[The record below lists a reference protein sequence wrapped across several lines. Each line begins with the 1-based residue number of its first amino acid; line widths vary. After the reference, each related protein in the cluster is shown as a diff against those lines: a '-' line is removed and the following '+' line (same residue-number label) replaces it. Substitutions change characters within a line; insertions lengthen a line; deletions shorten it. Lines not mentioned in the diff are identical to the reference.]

1 MSCDIFFW
9 WNTIQQSKGTWID
22 FKHVKWKKP
31 QKRVHYCIIS
41 FIWNPRRVTANLW
54 WEKKFNTVCHWSW
67 GWLERGVKELS
78 GVTVTFCIFMYVG
91 ATQVS
96 VSLRIYQMVHLW
108 FVHFVV
114 SFASKENGGLK
125 QWSTRVKFFQL
136 FSVFENFH
144 EMLKSLRKWNQSI
157 FFFSRMR

>member
-9 WNTIQQSKGTWID
+9 WNTIQQSKGTWIN

-91 ATQVS
+91 GYT
-96 VSLRIYQMVHLW
+96 
-108 FVHFVV
+108 
-114 SFASKENGGLK
+114 SFCI
-125 QWSTRVKFFQL
+125 
-136 FSVFENFH
+136 FENLSDGTLMICTFCCKFC
-144 EMLKSLRKWNQSI
+144 LKRKRRSETMKH
-157 FFFSRMR
+157 SS